1 MATTTNYGWTTPDNT
16 DLVKD
21 GASAIRTLG
30 SSIDTT
36 LKAQIDAQIPDAVLT
51 TTGDVIYAS
60 GASTPAR
67 LGIGSTG
74 QYLSVSGGVPAWAT
88 SLVSKNSIINGGM
101 DIWQRGTSV
110 AIAASSS
117 GYTTDRWFYAVGA
130 NQASTISRQA
140 TGDTTN
146 LPTIQYC
153 ARVQRNSGQTGG
165 GGVGFDCSIES
176 VNSIP
181 FAGQTI
187 TFSFYARRGAN
198 YSASSNILNAQ
209 VLSGTGTDQNVQAGF
224 TGSATVI
231 SQNATLTT
239 TWQRFTYTGTV
250 AASATQL
257 GIRFITTWAGTAGA
271 ADFFEVTGVQ
281 LELGSIAT
289 PFQRTGN
296 TIQAELAACQR
307 YLPAFNS
314 NSTSSTIAS
323 GYFPNTTNFR
333 GVYTFQVQPRTA
345 PTGITI
351 SSTSHFGAT
360 DGAAGFTGT
369 NLTFVAGNSQTVLID
384 CAISGATTGRGG
396 ILYTTSASGQI
407 LFTGCEL

>member
-1 MATTTNYGWTTPDNT
+1 MAVGFPLKTTYAN
-16 DLVKD
+16 
-21 GASAIRTLG
+21 
-30 SSIDTT
+30 
-36 LKAQIDAQIPDAVLT
+36 
-51 TTGDVIYAS
+51 GDVYSAS
-60 GASTPAR
+60 DVNDTNGTVNLFQTST
-67 LGIGSTG
+67 
-74 QYLSVSGGVPAWAT
+74 LSRAAG
-88 SLVSKNSIINGGM
+88 KNAVINGGM

-187 TFSFYARRGAN
+187 TFSFYARIGAN

-281 LELGSIAT
+281 VELGSYPT
-289 PFQRTGN
+289 TFSRTGG
-296 TIQAELAACQR
+296 TIQEELAACQR
-307 YLPAFNS
+307 YYEKSYAQGTNPGTA
-314 NSTSSTIAS
+314 
-323 GYFPNTTNFR
+323 TT
-333 GVYTFQVQPRTA
+333 
-345 PTGITI
+345 TGI
-351 SSTSHFGAT
+351 
-360 DGAAGFTGT
+360 
-369 NLTFVAGNSQTVLID
+369 
-384 CAISGATTGRGG
+384 SG
-396 ILYTTSASGQI
+396 SASGADTSGYVAPI
-407 LFTGCEL
+407 TTFKVTKRNSPAVTLYDTAGTINKVSSFNTAGTLTAGKTGTLDPISDTGFRVYETGTSKNGLFYHYVASSEL

>member
-1 MATTTNYGWTTPDNT
+1 MATGWPMKVSYAN
-16 DLVKD
+16 
-21 GASAIRTLG
+21 
-30 SSIDTT
+30 
-36 LKAQIDAQIPDAVLT
+36 
-51 TTGDVIYAS
+51 GDVYSAS
-60 GASTPAR
+60 DVNDTNGTINLLQTST
-67 LGIGSTG
+67 
-74 QYLSVSGGVPAWAT
+74 LSRQAGKN
-88 SLVSKNSIINGGM
+88 LVINGGM

-281 LELGSIAT
+281 IELGSYAT
-289 PFQRTGN
+289 TFSRAGG
-296 TIQAELAACQR
+296 TIQGELAACQR
-307 YLPAFNS
+307 YYYGSDQTVIWSGNVTTANNYYLTVYYPATMRVS
-314 NSTSSTIAS
+314 PTVT
-323 GYFPNTTNFR
+323 TTN
-333 GVYTFQVQPRTA
+333 
-345 PTGITI
+345 TG
-351 SSTSHFGAT
+351 GANF
-360 DGAAGFTGT
+360 AAGNPSTTVVGKFSFWAFLGSNGTG
-369 NLTFVAGNSQTVLID
+369 VGNYQFSYT
-384 CAISGATTGRGG
+384 AT
-396 ILYTTSASGQI
+396 A
-407 LFTGCEL
+407 EL

>member
-1 MATTTNYGWTTPDNT
+1 MAVGLP
-16 DLVKD
+16 
-21 GASAIRTLG
+21 
-30 SSIDTT
+30 
-36 LKAQIDAQIPDAVLT
+36 LKVTYAD
-51 TTGDVIYAS
+51 GDVYSAS
-60 GASTPAR
+60 DVNDTNGTINLFQTST
-67 LGIGSTG
+67 
-74 QYLSVSGGVPAWAT
+74 LSRQAGKN
-88 SLVSKNSIINGGM
+88 LVINGGM

-271 ADFFEVTGVQ
+271 ADYFEVTGVQ
-281 LELGSIAT
+281 VELGSYAT
-289 PFQRTGN
+289 TFSRAGG
-296 TIQAELAACQR
+296 TIQGELAACQR
-307 YLPAFNS
+307 YYYR
-314 NSTSSTIAS
+314 TSE
-323 GYFPNTTNFR
+323 
-333 GVYTFQVQPRTA
+333 
-345 PTGITI
+345 
-351 SSTSHFGAT
+351 
-360 DGAAGFTGT
+360 DGNYQGHGNGFAW
-369 NLTFVAGNSQTVLID
+369 N
-384 CAISGATTGRGG
+384 
-396 ILYTTSASGQI
+396 TTSAMIFVKVPVTMRINPTVLEYANVIMIDSSFSGGGTQTLTI
-407 LFTGCEL
+407 NSGESSRNLVNITTGNATGLTGNRPAYLRNNNTTAGYIGISAEL

>member
-1 MATTTNYGWTTPDNT
+1 MARSRNT
-16 DLVKD
+16 
-21 GASAIRTLG
+21 A
-30 SSIDTT
+30 DTQT
-36 LKAQIDAQIPDAVLT
+36 
-51 TTGDVIYAS
+51 AS
-60 GASTPAR
+60 GGP
-67 LGIGSTG
+67 
-74 QYLSVSGGVPAWAT
+74 VSPSIAG
-88 SLVSKNSIINGGM
+88 KNAVINGGM

-110 AIAASSS
+110 AIAASAS

-198 YSASSNILNAQ
+198 YSASSNLLNAQ

-281 LELGSIAT
+281 VEAGSTAT
-289 PFQRTGN
+289 PFETATG
-296 TIQAELAACQR
+296 TIQGELAACMR
-307 YLPAFNS
+307 YYYLLVRGNS
-314 NSTSSTIAS
+314 GYIPFANGYQFSSTQVT
-323 GYFPNTTNFR
+323 GVTPFP
-333 GVYTFQVQPRTA
+333 VAMRTA
-345 PTGITI
+345 PTLDMSGGTDYYLFSRNGANDFWNTCISDG
-351 SSTSHFGAT
+351 SSTTMGAIT
-360 DGAAGFTGT
+360 VTSNISGT
-369 NLTFVAGNSQTVLID
+369 AGNGGAFYSAPSNTG
-384 CAISGATTGRGG
+384 SGYIAW
-396 ILYTTSASGQI
+396 SA
-407 LFTGCEL
+407 EL

>member
-1 MATTTNYGWTTPDNT
+1 MATGWPMKTTYAN
-16 DLVKD
+16 
-21 GASAIRTLG
+21 
-30 SSIDTT
+30 
-36 LKAQIDAQIPDAVLT
+36 
-51 TTGDVIYAS
+51 GDVYSAGDVNDIT
-60 GASTPAR
+60 GTINLLQTST
-67 LGIGSTG
+67 
-74 QYLSVSGGVPAWAT
+74 LSRQAGKN
-88 SLVSKNSIINGGM
+88 LVINGGM

-117 GYTTDRWFYAVGA
+117 GYTTDRWFYASGA
-130 NQASTISRQA
+130 SQASTISRQA

-165 GGVGFDCSIES
+165 GAVGFDCSIES

-224 TGSATVI
+224 TGSATVV

-281 LELGSIAT
+281 VELGSYAT
-289 PFQRTGN
+289 TFSRTGG
-296 TIQAELAACQR
+296 TIHGELANCQR
-307 YLPAFNS
+307 YFEF
-314 NSTSSTIAS
+314 IGGKAS
-323 GYFPNTTNFR
+323 GYPIIGGYATAGISAYFPIAFKASKRVSPTVTKVGTWAVGNTGQPSPNFI
-333 GVYTFQVQPRTA
+333 GVDGFSSLQTA
-345 PTGITI
+345 T
-351 SSTSHFGAT
+351 A
-360 DGAAGFTGT
+360 
-369 NLTFVAGNSQTVLID
+369 
-384 CAISGATTGRGG
+384 SGAF
-396 ILYTTSASGQI
+396 
-407 LFTGCEL
+407 FTHPDSTDDGFNCDAEL

>member
-1 MATTTNYGWTTPDNT
+1 MKTTYAD
-16 DLVKD
+16 
-21 GASAIRTLG
+21 
-30 SSIDTT
+30 
-36 LKAQIDAQIPDAVLT
+36 
-51 TTGDVIYAS
+51 GDVYA
-60 GASTPAR
+60 AQDVNDITSTIN
-67 LGIGSTG
+67 LLQTST
-74 QYLSVSGGVPAWAT
+74 LSRAGG
-88 SLVSKNSIINGGM
+88 KNAIINGGF

>member
-1 MATTTNYGWTTPDNT
+1 MKTTYAN
-16 DLVKD
+16 
-21 GASAIRTLG
+21 
-30 SSIDTT
+30 
-36 LKAQIDAQIPDAVLT
+36 
-51 TTGDVIYAS
+51 GDVYSAGDVNDIT
-60 GASTPAR
+60 GTINLLQTST
-67 LGIGSTG
+67 
-74 QYLSVSGGVPAWAT
+74 LSRQAGKN
-88 SLVSKNSIINGGM
+88 LVINGGM

-117 GYTTDRWFYAVGA
+117 GYTTDRWFYASGA
-130 NQASTISRQA
+130 SQASTISRQA

-165 GGVGFDCSIES
+165 GAVGFDCSIES

-224 TGSATVI
+224 TGSATVV

-281 LELGSIAT
+281 VELGSYAT
-289 PFQRTGN
+289 TFSRTGG
-296 TIQAELAACQR
+296 TIHGELANCQR
-307 YLPAFNS
+307 YFEF
-314 NSTSSTIAS
+314 IGGKAS
-323 GYFPNTTNFR
+323 GYPIIGGYATAGISAYFPIAFKASKRVSPTVTKVGTWAVGNTGQPSPNFI
-333 GVYTFQVQPRTA
+333 GVDGFSSLQTA
-345 PTGITI
+345 T
-351 SSTSHFGAT
+351 A
-360 DGAAGFTGT
+360 
-369 NLTFVAGNSQTVLID
+369 
-384 CAISGATTGRGG
+384 SGAF
-396 ILYTTSASGQI
+396 
-407 LFTGCEL
+407 FTHPDSTDDGFNCDAEL

>member
-1 MATTTNYGWTTPDNT
+1 MAINT
-16 DLVKD
+16 F
-21 GASAIRTLG
+21 
-30 SSIDTT
+30 
-36 LKAQIDAQIPDAVLT
+36 
-51 TTGDVIYAS
+51 
-60 GASTPAR
+60 
-67 LGIGSTG
+67 
-74 QYLSVSGGVPAWAT
+74 SGGNFIN
-88 SLVSKNSIINGGM
+88 SLQAAGKNAIINGGM
-101 DIWQRGTSV
+101 DIWARGTSV

-281 LELGSIAT
+281 VELGSTAT
-289 PFQRTGN
+289 TFSRAGG
-296 TIQAELAACQR
+296 TIQGELAACQR
-307 YLPAFNS
+307 YYQLWTPGAFTNET
-314 NSTSSTIAS
+314 NQIYDNVVGATWPPMRAVPTAARVGTPGYVNAS
-323 GYFPNTTNFR
+323 GGAVTPVFNTGGYFA
-333 GVYTFQVQPRTA
+333 YQ
-345 PTGITI
+345 I
-351 SSTSHFGAT
+351 
-360 DGAAGFTGT
+360 TGT
-369 NLTFVAGNSQTVLID
+369 PGTWRNSIIDFTAGTSYFTLNS
-384 CAISGATTGRGG
+384 
-396 ILYTTSASGQI
+396 
-407 LFTGCEL
+407 EL

>member
-1 MATTTNYGWTTPDNT
+1 MAVGLPLKTTYAN
-16 DLVKD
+16 
-21 GASAIRTLG
+21 
-30 SSIDTT
+30 
-36 LKAQIDAQIPDAVLT
+36 
-51 TTGDVIYAS
+51 GDVYSAS
-60 GASTPAR
+60 DVNDTNGTVNLFQTST
-67 LGIGSTG
+67 
-74 QYLSVSGGVPAWAT
+74 LSRQAGKN
-88 SLVSKNSIINGGM
+88 LVINGGM

-281 LELGSIAT
+281 IELGSYAT
-289 PFQRTGN
+289 TFSRTGG
-296 TIQAELAACQR
+296 TFQGELAACQR
-307 YLPAFNS
+307 YYYRVASVGTGTRLGSFNGTGNTS
-314 NSTSSTIAS
+314 VGGIVQNPVQLRVAATSIEYLDLAMIIADSSTYTVTAATLSGVTNIFTTTINLTTGANTTANAAGFLRFSSAS
-323 GYFPNTTNFR
+323 GYL
-333 GVYTFQVQPRTA
+333 GVIA
-345 PTGITI
+345 
-351 SSTSHFGAT
+351 
-360 DGAAGFTGT
+360 
-369 NLTFVAGNSQTVLID
+369 
-384 CAISGATTGRGG
+384 
-396 ILYTTSASGQI
+396 
-407 LFTGCEL
+407 EL